1 MIRIST
7 YHVAVKRHNIDIRNA
22 ASILV
27 GAQYIGIRY
36 LLNCHLQQANKISNC
51 SCSVRW
57 FDYKKQHN
65 KAVAVLLKTVIFHP
79 LYLQHP
85 KLDWP
90 HTDCAT
96 YRFPTFNCMPHFIA
110 QYQLFSELTNLQDIC
125 IHMLLINRYSIYIN
139 IDIERIF
146 FNLFDIQIVVRNV
159 FSDRQLSDSNKEYQL
174 YTLQT
179 IRWTW

>member
-1 MIRIST
+1 
-7 YHVAVKRHNIDIRNA
+7 
-22 ASILV
+22 
-27 GAQYIGIRY
+27 
-36 LLNCHLQQANKISNC
+36 
-51 SCSVRW
+51 
-57 FDYKKQHN
+57 
-65 KAVAVLLKTVIFHP
+65 
-79 LYLQHP
+79 
-85 KLDWP
+85 
-90 HTDCAT
+90 
-96 YRFPTFNCMPHFIA
+96 MPHFIA

-179 IRWTW
+179 IR